1 VGVSVDVDTRLLWL
15 GVVAAPAAWTVQL
28 VIGSELEELSCSPQ
42 PATGEIWGTSN
53 VTWIALVSL
62 VAGLVAAAGV
72 AAALH
77 SYRAVR
83 RSPESGRGAGWVGLL
98 ASASLLTSTVLLAG
112 VVAGAA
118 LLISL
123 DACHGALG

>member
-1 VGVSVDVDTRLLWL
+1 MSVDVDTRLLWL

-28 VIGSELEELSCSPQ
+28 VLGSELEELSCSPQ
-42 PATGEIWGTSN
+42 PAAGEIWGTSN

-77 SYRAVR
+77 SYHAVR

-118 LLISL
+118 LLIPL